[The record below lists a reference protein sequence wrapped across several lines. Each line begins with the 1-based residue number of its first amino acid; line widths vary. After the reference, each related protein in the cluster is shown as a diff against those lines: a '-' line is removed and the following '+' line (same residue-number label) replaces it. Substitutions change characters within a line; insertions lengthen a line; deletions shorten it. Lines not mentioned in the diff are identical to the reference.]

1 MLHIRR
7 EGIWTVEVSDDTFT
21 TRRGKALV
29 NVTDNELTFIQDK
42 PRGER
47 SLEVGRSLHGR
58 MRKKPDGR
66 YGINFTFKMDEKFI
80 KENLLVE
87 LRNLIKA
94 EIESMRRQIAK
105 SKKEVE
111 KGGEE

>member
-1 MLHIRR
+1 MLHIRK
-7 EGIWTVEVSDDTFT
+7 EGIWTAEVLDDTFT

-58 MRKKPDGR
+58 MRKKPNGK
-66 YGINFTFKMDEKFI
+66 YGLNFTFDMGEKFI

-94 EIESMRRQIAK
+94 EADSLRRQSAK
-105 SKKEVE
+105 SKKEIE

>member
-7 EGIWTVEVSDDTFT
+7 EGVWTAEVTDERLSSK
-21 TRRGKALV
+21 RGKALI
-29 NVTDNELTFIQDK
+29 NVVDKELTFIQDK

-47 SLEVGRSLHGR
+47 STEVGRSLHGR
-58 MRKKPDGR
+58 MRLKPDGK
-66 YGINFTFKMDEKFI
+66 YGLNFTFKMDEKFI

-94 EIESMRRQIAK
+94 ETDSLKRQQAK
-105 SKKEVE
+105 SKKEIE